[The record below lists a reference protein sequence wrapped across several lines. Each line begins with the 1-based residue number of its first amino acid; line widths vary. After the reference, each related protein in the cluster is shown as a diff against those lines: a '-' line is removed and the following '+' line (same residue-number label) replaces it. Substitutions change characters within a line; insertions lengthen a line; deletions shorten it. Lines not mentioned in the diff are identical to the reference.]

1 MEVPANDQVT
11 QVVRRWSRNTTLAE
25 LKERGV
31 ETVRTVRMSRV
42 AGLIEKAVNRAL
54 LERTLGDP
62 SDLGDAFSRSAR
74 DAFVKL
80 VQERAEGDSVVQVP
94 AEAPMLTSGSMDG
107 TAGTALERLKRDLR
121 ERRRV
126 LGEEQKRLAQDV
138 RVSGPGDREL
148 EVTLT
153 RLFGAWGGNPEKP
166 SALESEVMR
175 VGVAALQRER
185 QRGQQAVLDEN
196 RRIVDRLEQR
206 VRKLSR
212 TLEETRGELVQAL
225 EKPADPIGNG
235 YLPRGVQALPPP
247 EAPNEKKTA
256 LLSAIFEANVEL
268 RAALDA

>member
-1 MEVPANDQVT
+1 MEVPTNDQVT

-80 VQERAEGDSVVQVP
+80 VQEEAAGDSVVQVP
-94 AEAPMLTSGSMDG
+94 EEAPLLTSGSMDG

-126 LGEEQKRLAQDV
+126 LGEEQKRLTQDV
-138 RVSGPGDREL
+138 RVPGPGDREL

-212 TLEETRGELVQAL
+212 TLEETRGELEQAL
-225 EKPADPIGNG
+225 EKPADPIGIG

-247 EAPNEKKTA
+247 EAPNKKKKA

>member
-80 VQERAEGDSVVQVP
+80 VQEEAEGDSVVQVP

-107 TAGTALERLKRDLR
+107 TAGTALNASS
-121 ERRRV
+121 V
-126 LGEEQKRLAQDV
+126 ICA
-138 RVSGPGDREL
+138 
-148 EVTLT
+148 
-153 RLFGAWGGNPEKP
+153 
-166 SALESEVMR
+166 SA
-175 VGVAALQRER
+175 VG
-185 QRGQQAVLDEN
+185 
-196 RRIVDRLEQR
+196 
-206 VRKLSR
+206 S
-212 TLEETRGELVQAL
+212 
-225 EKPADPIGNG
+225 
-235 YLPRGVQALPPP
+235 
-247 EAPNEKKTA
+247 
-256 LLSAIFEANVEL
+256 
-268 RAALDA
+268 

>member
-1 MEVPANDQVT
+1 MEVPTNDQVT

-31 ETVRTVRMSRV
+31 ETVRTVRMSEV
-42 AGLIEKAVNRAL
+42 TGLIEKAVNRAL

-138 RVSGPGDREL
+138 RVSGPGDR
-148 EVTLT
+148 
-153 RLFGAWGGNPEKP
+153 GPN
-166 SALESEVMR
+166 
-175 VGVAALQRER
+175 RER
-185 QRGQQAVLDEN
+185 ISA
-196 RRIVDRLEQR
+196 
-206 VRKLSR
+206 SR
-212 TLEETRGELVQAL
+212 HAGFAATRGPQRKE
-225 EKPADPIGNG
+225 DS
-235 YLPRGVQALPPP
+235 
-247 EAPNEKKTA
+247 APV
-256 LLSAIFEANVEL
+256 SAF
-268 RAALDA
+268 

>member
-1 MEVPANDQVT
+1 MNDQVT

-31 ETVRTVRMSRV
+31 ETVRTVRMSEV
-42 AGLIEKAVNRAL
+42 TGLIEKAVNRAL

-80 VQERAEGDSVVQVP
+80 VQERAEGNSVVQVP

-121 ERRRV
+121 ERRRI

-138 RVSGPGDREL
+138 RVPGPGDHEL

-153 RLFGAWGGNPEKP
+153 RLFGAWGGNPKKP

-185 QRGQQAVLDEN
+185 QLGQQALLDEN

-235 YLPRGVQALPPP
+235 YLPRGMQVLPPP

-256 LLSAIFEANVEL
+256 LLSALFEANVEL